1 MNRSLRFRLAAR
13 TALGMTA
20 ALAAISLVG
29 LFGARAFLDRELD
42 ASLMNVASI
51 QAAAVTD
58 APSGAMHFHEWD
70 LTPEEAARVREL
82 NRYAQVW
89 SVSGESLLR
98 SQYIP
103 ENLPLDTAAL
113 QAAADGEIVL
123 TEQRFQGFP
132 IRSLYYPLERMGEA
146 HARHVLQV
154 AAPLTGRNRMLAQL
168 AWLLLA
174 IMLLA
179 GAGSFVGG
187 WWLARRVLRPVHEII
202 DQAEAIGAGTL
213 GQRIEANADSQEYE
227 RLIRVLNSMLARLEA
242 SFDAQRRFTAD
253 ASHELRSPLTA
264 LKGEI
269 ELALRRERDGVE
281 YRRVLE
287 SNLEEVDR
295 LARLAD
301 DLLTLARAD
310 AGAMRP
316 RLQATDAA
324 RRIRAVAERLSAAAD
339 RKGVRIGVDAP
350 GSVDALLDPGLF
362 DRMLWNLLENAV
374 KHSPEAGTIGVRLE
388 RSGDELVIEVDDAG
402 PGIRPENRDRIFDR
416 FFRADEARTAFD
428 HGGGTGLGLSIVR
441 AIVDAHAGR
450 IEVGAGPRGGALFRV
465 ILPAV
470 PRPGSPADER
480 RTRTNVP
487 TRAVA
492 SVPDA

>member
-1 MNRSLRFRLAAR
+1 VSRSLRFRLAAR

-20 ALAAISLVG
+20 ALAAISVVG

-42 ASLMNVASI
+42 ANLMNVASI

-70 LTPEEAARVREL
+70 LTPDEAARVREL
-82 NRYAQVW
+82 NRYAEVW
-89 SVSGESLLR
+89 SASGESLLR
-98 SQYIP
+98 SQYIT

-113 QAAADGEIVL
+113 RAAANGEIVL

-132 IRSLYYPLERMGEA
+132 IRSLYYPLERMGEV

-168 AWLLLA
+168 AWLLLG
-174 IMLLA
+174 ITLLA

-187 WWLARRVLRPVHEII
+187 WWLARRVVRPVHEII
-202 DQAEAIGAGTL
+202 DQAEAIEAGTL
-213 GQRIEANADSQEYE
+213 GQRIRADADSQEYE

-242 SFDAQRRFTAD
+242 SFEAQRRFTAD

-269 ELALRRERDGVE
+269 ELALRRERDGKE

-316 RLQATDAA
+316 RMQATDAA
-324 RRIRAVAERLSAAAD
+324 RRVRAVAERLRTAAD

-350 GSVDALLDPGLF
+350 VSVDAFLDPSLF
-362 DRMLWNLLENAV
+362 DRLLWNLVENAI
-374 KHSPEAGTIGVRLE
+374 KHSPESGTVGVHVR
-388 RSGDELVIEVDDAG
+388 RSEDELVIDVEDDG
-402 PGIRPENRDRIFDR
+402 PGIRPEERERIFDR
-416 FFRADEARTAFD
+416 FYRADEARTASGD
-428 HGGGTGLGLSIVR
+428 GGAGLGLSIVR
-441 AIVDAHAGR
+441 AIVDVHAGR
-450 IEVGAGPRGGALFRV
+450 IEVGDGPRGGALFRV

-470 PRPGSPADER
+470 PRPGSTADER
-480 RTRTNVP
+480 WIRTDVP
-487 TRAVA
+487 TRAIA